1 MSEDLYEVRLDG
13 IPYATDVSLEAA
25 IALVEALFK
34 KWFAEPNLAFE
45 IRRITKSTN
54 ADRIRSMTDEEL
66 AEWFLKIAVC
76 PCDAMNGGCALND
89 DTCRQAWLEWLKE
102 EVKDDK
108 RS

>member
-45 IRRITKSTN
+45 IRRITKPSLTN

-66 AEWFLKIAVC
+66 ADVIAEGFCSGRVDKC
-76 PCDAMNGGCALND
+76 NNYKRCTDCTLD
-89 DTCRQAWLEWLKE
+89 WLKE
-102 EVKDDK
+102 EAKDG
-108 RS
+108 SS

>member
-13 IPYATDVSLEAA
+13 ILYATEVSLETAM
-25 IALVEALFK
+25 ALVEALFK

-66 AEWFLKIAVC
+66 
-76 PCDAMNGGCALND
+76 CDEYFRILNHQLGNYTD
-89 DTCRQAWLEWLKE
+89 SRLGLLEWLKE
-102 EVKDDK
+102 EVNE
-108 RS
+108 

>member
-13 IPYATDVSLEAA
+13 ILYATEVSLETAM
-25 IALVEALFK
+25 ALVEALFK

-66 AEWFLKIAVC
+66 CNEYFRI
-76 PCDAMNGGCALND
+76 LNHQLWNYTD
-89 DTCRQAWLEWLKE
+89 SRLGLLEWLKE
-102 EVKDDK
+102 EVKHE
-108 RS
+108 SN